1 MKEYSK
7 NKYLLSEVV
16 LNGKLVG
23 FELDLGEEQSS
34 VLLVG
39 KEYVDEYT
47 DQSDLPPD
55 LRDPDPPT
63 IVPLNDITTFEAAF
77 SEFME
82 LNRGGSDTKLNYIK
96 PFRGEHNSD

>member
-1 MKEYSK
+1 MKEHSK

-34 VLLVG
+34 VLLLG
-39 KEYVDEYT
+39 REFVDEYT

-55 LRDPDPPT
+55 LRDPEPPRV
-63 IVPLNDITTFEAAF
+63 IPLNNITTFEAAF

-82 LNRGGSDTKLNYIK
+82 LNRVSDPTINFIK
-96 PFRGEHNSD
+96 PFRGEQNSD